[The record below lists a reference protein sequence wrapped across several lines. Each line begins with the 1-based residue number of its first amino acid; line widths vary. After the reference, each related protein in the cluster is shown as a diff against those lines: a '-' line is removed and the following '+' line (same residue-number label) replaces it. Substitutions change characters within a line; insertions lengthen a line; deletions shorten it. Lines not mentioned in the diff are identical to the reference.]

1 MKKHKNFIVKTR
13 RQLADEFG
21 MHVNTLMRKLKR
33 EGIELSKGLV
43 CPKEQ
48 RKIYDLLGQPQHG
61 QFKKNTI

>member
-21 MHVNTLMRKLKR
+21 MHVK
-33 EGIELSKGLV
+33 KGLV